1 MKILIKSHLL
11 LIKNILAVD
20 LNKINFDNNFDE
32 ADPDIIIHIR
42 LLCWRSKLKK
52 RKALKKKISEEL
64 MLLA

>member
-42 LLCWRSKLKK
+42 LLC
-52 RKALKKKISEEL
+52 
-64 MLLA
+64 